1 MNSENENKNN
11 EDFYKAMTGLSL
23 PQLEERARHAGCKLE
38 IEFDITQGQSGD
50 NDTFQEGG
58 TFVAT
63 FVPYLEE
70 EIEEIENFAGELLAS
85 LVKEEI
91 ENDGVNWPSENYS
104 INVHLNGVSEEDFQ
118 EYDKIAGDIDLT
130 GTVDTGLKGSS
141 LMSADITGREYIKDL
156 MEEAELKEDTKT
168 EVTKME
174 VTQEMFDEVMG
185 ELNEI
190 METYE
195 NGIEKSNAM
204 YAFDKAKIDPE
215 AF

>member
-11 EDFYKAMTGLSL
+11 EDVYKAMTELSL

-63 FVPYLEE
+63 FVPFLEE
-70 EIEEIENFAGELLAS
+70 EIEEFEKFAGELLAS

-91 ENDGVNWPSENYS
+91 ENDGVNWPSENS
-104 INVHLNGVSEEDFQ
+104 INAHLNGVSEEDFQ

-130 GTVDTGLKGSS
+130 GTVDTGLKGGSS
-141 LMSADITGREYIKDL
+141 LMSVDI
-156 MEEAELKEDTKT
+156 ELKEEIVSMLKEKNDMDALICKQDMDAL
-168 EVTKME
+168 EA
-174 VTQEMFDEVMG
+174 
-185 ELNEI
+185 I
-190 METYE
+190 MEE
-195 NGIEKSNAM
+195 FADNADKTRAID
-204 YAFDKAKIDPE
+204 AFDKAKIDPE

>member
-1 MNSENENKNN
+1 MNPEDKPSAREQCAKNN
-11 EDFYKAMTGLSL
+11 EEFYIKAIQSLS
-23 PQLEERARHAGCKLE
+23 QLEERARRAGCKLE

-63 FVPYLEE
+63 FVPN
-70 EIEEIENFAGELLAS
+70 ENFRHQ
-85 LVKEEI
+85 VM
-91 ENDGVNWPSENYS
+91 WPSENYS

-130 GTVDTGLKGSS
+130 G
-141 LMSADITGREYIKDL
+141 SADI
-156 MEEAELKEDTKT
+156 ELKEEIVSALKEKHDGLLIDDTK
-168 EVTKME
+168 VE
-174 VTQEMFDEVMG
+174 VTQEMFDKVMG

-190 METYE
+190 KESYE

>member
-11 EDFYKAMTGLSL
+11 EDVYKAMTELSL

-63 FVPYLEE
+63 FVPFLEE
-70 EIEEIENFAGELLAS
+70 EIEEFEKFAGELLAS

-91 ENDGVNWPSENYS
+91 ENDGVNWPSENS
-104 INVHLNGVSEEDFQ
+104 INAHLNGVSEEDFQ

-130 GTVDTGLKGSS
+130 GTVDTGLKGGSS
-141 LMSADITGREYIKDL
+141 LMSVDIEGREYIKDL
-156 MEEAELKEDTKT
+156 MEEVELKED
-168 EVTKME
+168 TKME

-190 METYE
+190 MEAIE